1 MPHGGRSSDAARA
14 AAALALAV
22 VAGSCGAPGTT
33 RSERL
38 PILPAPPVL
47 VTGDG
52 GGGGGGGGQSPPAAE
67 CDAHSWETGEG
78 KSYAIPAVEILSF
91 NVLLNL
97 FDRLVVDDDGE
108 FDSDLDSIVDNL
120 SHGTVIDGDDFSTN
134 QFQHPYGGSI
144 YHGFARSAGL
154 DFWEALG
161 YDFAGSALW
170 EIAGETTPP
179 SANDLVATSLGGSF
193 LGEALFRMSSWILE
207 EGGRRPSWT
216 REVGAA
222 LVAPSSAF
230 NRHVFG
236 ERFADV
242 FPSRGPAVT
251 TRVRVGGGID
261 AWFTNAA
268 GSRSVDAGQAFA
280 DVAFEYGLPGKP
292 GYEYDRPFDYFRFD
306 AGLSTEKDALV
317 ERVTSRGLL
326 AGEKYGEGDV
336 AGVWGLYGSYDYIA
350 PRIFRVSSSA
360 LSAGTT
366 AQWLLGEDFAFQGTG
381 LAGVGYGAAGNV
393 DQGRDERDYHYGI
406 TPQALIGVRFV
417 LGELAMLDVEGRDYF
432 VSDLASDGGD
442 GSENVARVDASLT
455 FRIAGPHAVG
465 IQYVGSWRDARYS
478 DLPDRDQS
486 VGTVSL
492 FYCLLGGDD
501 FGVVR

>member
-22 VAGSCGAPGTT
+22 VAGGCGAPGTT

-336 AGVWGLYGSYDYIA
+336 AGVSHLPRVLVRALRGHDRAMAPGRGL
-350 PRIFRVSSSA
+350 RVP
-360 LSAGTT
+360 
-366 AQWLLGEDFAFQGTG
+366 
-381 LAGVGYGAAGNV
+381 GYGARRRGLRRRGERRPGPRRARLPLRDHAAGA
-393 DQGRDERDYHYGI
+393 E
-406 TPQALIGVRFV
+406 ALIGVRFV

-492 FYCLLGGDD
+492 FYCLLGDDD